1 MKKYG
6 ITPAELLRPFL
17 PKESMRLELGLK
29 ERDKESNIKLF
40 DLKEYD

>member
-1 MKKYG
+1 MTKYG

-17 PKESMRLELGLK
+17 PKKSMRLKLGLK
-29 ERDKESNIKLF
+29 ERDKEFNIKLL